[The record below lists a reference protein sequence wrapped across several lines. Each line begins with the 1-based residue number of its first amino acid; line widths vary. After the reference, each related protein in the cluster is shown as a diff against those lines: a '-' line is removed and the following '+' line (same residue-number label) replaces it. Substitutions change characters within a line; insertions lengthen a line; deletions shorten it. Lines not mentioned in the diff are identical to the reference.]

1 MNKKIILFAVIIVLG
16 VVALVSLGG
25 NIMSPY
31 VTFQE
36 ARERKGT
43 YVQVIGSLDK
53 KNPVTYQ
60 GTDLSFKIENDR
72 KDSMLVV
79 HSGIKPANFEHSQ
92 QVVVLGSFDAER
104 NVFVA
109 DKLLVKCPSKYQKE
123 QKQ

>member
-1 MNKKIILFAVIIVLG
+1 MIIVLG

-31 VTFQE
+31 VSFQE
-36 ARERKGT
+36 ARERKGS
-43 YVQVIGSLDK
+43 YVQVIGTLDK
-53 KNPVTYQ
+53 KNPVTYL
-60 GTDLSFKIENDR
+60 GTDLQFVIENDR
-72 KDSMLVV
+72 KDSLQVI

-92 QVVVLGSFDAER
+92 QVVVLGIFDASR